1 MLDYI
6 RIACAVP
13 PVRVADVKQ
22 NVQDICKKIAEAN
35 EADCDLVIFPEL
47 AITAYSCGDLFLQQN
62 FIDAAVAGLKEICR
76 FSCNFYR
83 NC

>member
-22 NVQDICKKIAEAN
+22 NVADICQKITEAN
-35 EADCDLVIFPEL
+35 DQNCDLIVFPEL
-47 AITAYSCGDLFLQQN
+47 AITGYSCGDH
-62 FIDAAVAGLKEICR
+62 
-76 FSCNFYR
+76 
-83 NC
+83 